1 MQARDVMS
9 RPVITLRPHL
19 PARVAAARLVARG
32 FVAAPVVDAEGRV
45 HGIVT
50 EAELLRRHVTSA
62 NDAAESRPELLVRD
76 VMRSVTGLPP
86 DTELAD
92 LAAYLLDVGA
102 GSVPIIERGHV
113 VGMVSRRDVLRV
125 VAGEALAAE
134 QAQAT
139 RAGKR

>member
-1 MQARDVMS
+1 MQAREVMS
-9 RPVITLRPHL
+9 HPVITLRPHL

-50 EAELLRRHVTSA
+50 EAELLRGHRVTP
-62 NDAAESRPELLVRD
+62 DDGDGDDLLVRD

-92 LAAYLLDVGA
+92 LAAYLLDAGA
-102 GSVPIIERGHV
+102 GSVPIIECGHV

-125 VAGEALAAE
+125 VAGRALAAE

-139 RAGKR
+139 RRATP